1 MEKDRLVDRQ
11 LVLDVPVDSFSLEDM
26 PSIYG
31 EKLAAAEEQRESGQI
46 VFLRLWDLLR
56 ARRSKEFRTIVNRA
70 ALVPPVSIG
79 IARGARFLKRRP
91 VHRHPPFDVL
101 IRLLSA
107 VEQQNGSLYLLGG
120 KKPGLHAAELAL
132 RQTFPGVRI
141 VGRYTGYFPTEIE
154 GDIVTAIKKANPS
167 VLFVGNG
174 VKGGIKWIAR
184 HRSVLPPC
192 LAVYTPDGFAIFA
205 GKRRR
210 PSKESFKRGTDYL
223 PDFRRKPWRILRL
236 PVYFWYLVLL
246 VVHRIRKR

>member
-1 MEKDRLVDRQ
+1 MEKNRVIDRQ
-11 LVLDVPVDSFSLEDM
+11 LVLDVPVDSFSLEDL
-26 PSIYG
+26 PSIYAS
-31 EKLAAAEEQRESGQI
+31 KLATAQEQGQPGQV
-46 VFLRLWDLLR
+46 VFLRLWDLMR

-79 IARGARFLKRRP
+79 ISRGARFLKRRP
-91 VHRHPPFDVL
+91 VFRQPPFDVL
-101 IRLLSA
+101 IRLLAA

-120 KKPGLHAAELAL
+120 KKSGLHAAELAL

-141 VGRYTGYFPTEIE
+141 VGRYTGYFAPELE
-154 GDIVTAIKKANPS
+154 EDIVTAIKKANPS
-167 VLFVGNG
+167 VLFVGSG
-174 VKGGIKWIAR
+174 VNGGIKWVAR

-210 PSKESFKRGTDYL
+210 PSKESFARGTDYF
-223 PDFRRKPWRILRL
+223 PDFRRRPWRLLRL

-246 VVHRIRKR
+246 LIHRIRKR